1 MQDVKDIAEMQA
13 EAGQERSEAPAQ
25 VEPTQSALEAP
36 ASTSTGTHEVSSSA
50 CPSASAG
57 TVQTDDEDEEADPFA
72 FIAEP
77 KDLRNGRG
85 AEFVV
90 SAEKSNVRVMPWQAY
105 TRDIQIVSLWSLLN

>member
-13 EAGQERSEAPAQ
+13 EAGKERSEAPAQ
-25 VEPTQSALEAP
+25 VEAIQSTPETP
-36 ASTSTGTHEVSSSA
+36 ASTSTSTSTGIHEVRSSA
-50 CPSASAG
+50 CPRTSVG
-57 TVQTDDEDEEADPFA
+57 PVQTDDEDEEADPFA

-105 TRDIQIVSLWSLLN
+105 TRDIQIVSL